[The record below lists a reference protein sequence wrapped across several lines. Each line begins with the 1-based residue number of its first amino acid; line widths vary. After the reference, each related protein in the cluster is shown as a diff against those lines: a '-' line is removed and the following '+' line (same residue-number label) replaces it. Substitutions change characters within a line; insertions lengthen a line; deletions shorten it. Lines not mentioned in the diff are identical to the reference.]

1 VLYASDP
8 EIQRDGKLI
17 KGAGFEKIGFEGN

>member
-1 VLYASDP
+1 LLYASDP

-17 KGAGFEKIGFEGN
+17 KQVEFEKFGIEGD

>member
-1 VLYASDP
+1 LLIASDP

-17 KGAGFEKIGFEGN
+17 KEAGFEKIGFEGI